1 MARLQRAGWF
11 CLHKLWLLFAVG
23 VVLLATLV
31 TLLRVGLPYATG
43 YKTDIEQF
51 IATQYGAP
59 VRIGQLSAAW
69 QSTGPALL
77 LQQVAVQSPAG
88 DTLLQVGE
96 LRVRL
101 DFWASLTSLQLKA
114 DDFELS
120 GLHLTIDSQRLLQQ
134 NAETP
139 ATDPEPLFSAVEQLL
154 FQQLKNFTLVDSK
167 LTLRSQYTPPIEM
180 QIRRLAWLNAG
191 ERHQGSGEV
200 EIAGV
205 TGNALAFVLDL
216 NGDSLAKSRGQLYL
230 SSNDLNVLPWF
241 EKLLP
246 ESRKLARADINFQAW
261 GDIAGG
267 TLQQI
272 QIALA
277 ENRLMWRQDDQTQQ
291 LSLGKGQLLWQ
302 PTQDGWQLLS
312 SQLTLTSGTQSWHDF
327 QLQLVSQQGV
337 YSGSLQQLQLQAAVP
352 LAQLFA
358 EDSAALRKILSFQTD
373 ARITQLGMQLS
384 DKQWF
389 VSGDFIDFNS
399 VPVDD
404 VPGLTG
410 LTGHFSASPNY
421 ILLDL
426 QGVDGA
432 LSWGEAFSR
441 ATPYQSL
448 QTRIEVL
455 QQQGQWRV
463 QIPRLALRH
472 PEIEA
477 DAQLVLELGEKPG
490 MTLLGEL
497 RKVPVADARHYFPTR
512 HMPESVINYLTPALL
527 SGQVPVARV
536 LWHGAF
542 KDFPYDKHNGI
553 FQAQAFIADTEF
565 SFDPHWPVI
574 KGMQAELL
582 FENAGMLIQS
592 QAGQL
597 FDVPLENGVTARIPD
612 LFHAETLLIDIER
625 QTQAEGVS
633 GLMLASPLSDSV
645 GATLDYLGVSG
656 LVNAQVQLQ
665 IGLKKTGVRA
675 LGDVE
680 FFANQLNIRAPAVAV
695 EQLQG
700 HLQFDNDKIDSEQ
713 LMFVSH
719 GVPLNATLHGA
730 QQDGQYQVQ
739 LKAHGEQQIDQL
751 LALVSEEWRELGKGL
766 ANFSWDLNIQL
777 PKTGFS
783 YQSTALMDLA
793 AAELQLPAPYGK
805 TAADGATVLLQSS
818 GNENA
823 SSIEMRYGDQAQL
836 QARLDQQ
843 SGKITGA
850 LLSLGLPS
858 SELRDGFFIDVNLE
872 QAELAPW
879 ISLLQHQLAALEPGE
894 DPMFPPLSAVNGRIK
909 QLTLFDDVSLNQLSF
924 QLKPDTDQYQL
935 HLNAIEAEGDIWFAK
950 ALKETGIK
958 ADLARLQLIFANQQ
972 AAKLAAAELK
982 AQQLLEAESA
992 QKPDYAALE
1001 AEAFARLKPMPWLAD
1016 LPPMALHCGSCKV
1029 GDYDLGEVNA
1039 KTQGDGVSWNL
1050 TEFSS
1055 KRDGHRWNLTGSWQ
1069 KDDGLGETRLSGTL
1083 QSPALGQL
1091 MQEYDLSRSMSG
1103 SKAKVTLDQLSWQGA
1118 PFQFNRQT
1126 LSGGIAWDLG
1136 EGSLVEVSDGGTRI
1150 FSLFSLDSLVRK
1162 LRLDFRDVFA
1172 KGFFYNKMRGSMQID
1187 AGVASTTD
1195 TKVDGVAG
1203 DIEMSGSADLKARQI
1218 DYLMAFSPK
1227 VTSSLPVILAWM
1239 VNPVSGVAAYA
1250 LDEMFQSAEVIS
1262 KINFSVSGDLDNP
1275 TVTELERNSKQ
1286 VTIPADALPKP
1297 VKPPLATA
1305 PTAAGEPVVDAEAV
1319 QLSPLLPPD
1328 TPAEGS
1334 LAPDRPMPEAKPT
1347 EDEPVID
1354 VAGAKNG

>member
-1 MARLQRAGWF
+1 VARLQRAGWF
-11 CLHKLWLLFAVG
+11 CLHKLWLLCAVSL
-23 VVLLATLV
+23 VLLATLV
-31 TLLRVGLPYATG
+31 TLLRLGLPYATG

-51 IATQYGAP
+51 IAAQYGAP

-77 LQQVAVQSPAG
+77 LQEVAVQSPGG
-88 DTLLQVGE
+88 DTLLQVAE

-134 NAETP
+134 TEQDPVATP
-139 ATDPEPLFSAVEQLL
+139 DREPLLSALEQLL
-154 FQQLKNFTLVDSK
+154 FQQLKNFTLVDSR
-167 LTLRSQYTPPIEM
+167 LTLQSKFTPPIDM
-180 QIRRLAWLNAG
+180 QIRRLAWLNSG

-200 EIAGV
+200 VIAGV
-205 TGNALAFVLDL
+205 TGNAIAFVLDL
-216 NGDSLAKSRGQLYL
+216 TGESLAKSRGQLYL

-241 EKLLP
+241 ETLLP

-291 LSLGKGQLLWQ
+291 LSLGKGQLFWQ
-302 PTQDGWQLLS
+302 PTADGWQLLS
-312 SQLTLTSGTQSWHDF
+312 SQLTLTSGSQSWHDF

-373 ARITQLGMQLS
+373 ARITQLGMQLK
-384 DKQWF
+384 DKHWF

-410 LTGHFSASPNY
+410 LTGHFSASPDY

-426 QGVDGA
+426 QGIDGQLA
-432 LSWGEAFSR
+432 WGEAFSR

-448 QTRIEVL
+448 QTRIEIL
-455 QQQGQWRV
+455 QQQGLWRV

-472 PEIEA
+472 PQIEA
-477 DAQLVLELGEKPG
+477 DAQLVLELGDTPG

-512 HMPESVINYLTPALL
+512 HMPESVIKYLTPALI

-542 KDFPYDKHNGI
+542 KDFPYDQQNGI

-565 SFDPHWPVI
+565 SFDPQWPVI

-592 QAGQL
+592 QAGTL
-597 FDVPLENGVTARIPD
+597 FDVALDNGVTARIPD
-612 LFHAETLLIDIER
+612 LFQADMLLIDIER
-625 QTQAEGVS
+625 QTQAEGVT

-656 LVNAQVQLQ
+656 LVNAKVQLQ
-665 IGLKKTGVRA
+665 IGLKETGVRA

-700 HLQFDNDKIDSEQ
+700 HLQFDNDKIDSDK
-713 LMFVSH
+713 LSFVSH
-719 GVPLNATLHGA
+719 GVPLHATLHGK
-730 QQDGQYQVQ
+730 QQDSQYQVQ

-751 LALVSEEWRELGKGL
+751 LALVSEDWQTLGKGL
-766 ANFSWDLNIQL
+766 ANFSWDLDIQL
-777 PKTGFS
+777 PQSGFS
-783 YQSTALMDLA
+783 YESTALIDLA
-793 AAELQLPAPYGK
+793 AAELALPAPFGK
-805 TAADGATVLLQSS
+805 TAADGATVLLKSS
-818 GNENA
+818 GNEQA
-823 SSIEMRYGDQAQL
+823 SDIEMRYGDQAQL

-858 SELRDGFFIDVNLE
+858 TELQDGFFIDVNLE
-872 QAELAPW
+872 QTELLPW
-879 ISLLQHQLAALEPGE
+879 ISLLQNQLAALEPAE
-894 DPMFPPLSAVNGRIK
+894 DAVFPALSAVNGRIN
-909 QLTLFDDVSLNQLSF
+909 QLRLFDDVFLHQLNFS
-924 QLKPDTDQYQL
+924 LKPDTDSYQL
-935 HLNAIEAEGDIWFAK
+935 QLAANEAQGDIWFARE
-950 ALKETGIK
+950 LQLGGIK

-982 AQQLLEAESA
+982 AQQLLEAEEA

-1001 AEAFARLKPMPWLAD
+1001 AEAFAKLTPMPWLAD
-1016 LPPMALHCGSCKV
+1016 LPPIQVYCKVCRV
-1029 GDYDLGEVNA
+1029 GDYDLGEVRA
-1039 KTQGDGVSWNL
+1039 KTHSDGISWVID
-1050 TEFSS
+1050 EFSS
-1055 KRDGHRWNLTGSWQ
+1055 TRDGHRWDLTGSWQ
-1069 KDDGLGETRLSGTL
+1069 KDEGLGQTSFSGTL

-1091 MQEYDLSRSMSG
+1091 MQEYDVSRSMSG
-1103 SKAKVTLDQLSWQGA
+1103 SKAKVTLEQLGWQGA
-1118 PFQFNRQT
+1118 PFQLNRQT

-1136 EGSLVEVSDGGTRI
+1136 EGSLVEVSDGGARL

-1172 KGFFYNKMRGSMQID
+1172 KGFFYNNMRGSMQID
-1187 AGVASTTD
+1187 HGVASTTD

-1203 DIEMSGSADLKARQI
+1203 DIEMTGEADLKARQI
-1218 DYLMAFSPK
+1218 NYQMAFSPK

-1286 VTIPADALPKP
+1286 VKIPADERPKQ
-1297 VKPPLATA
+1297 VKPPLVGAPAAMEDATK
-1305 PTAAGEPVVDAEAV
+1305 P
-1319 QLSPLLPPD
+1319 SPLLPEVPV
-1328 TPAEGS
+1328 EGV
-1334 LAPDRPMPEAKPT
+1334 LAPDRRMPEATPV
-1347 EDEPVID
+1347 EDTPVID
-1354 VAGAKNG
+1354 PKGVRHD

>member
-11 CLHKLWLLFAVG
+11 CLHKLWLLCAVG
-23 VVLLATLV
+23 LVLLATLV

-43 YKTDIEQF
+43 YKADIERF

-69 QSTGPALL
+69 QSSGPALL
-77 LQQVAVQSPAG
+77 LQQVAVQTPAG

-134 NAETP
+134 NAQTP
-139 ATDPEPLFSAVEQLL
+139 ASDAEPLFSAVEQLL

-200 EIAGV
+200 VIAGV
-205 TGNALAFVLDL
+205 TGNAIAFILDL
-216 NGDSLAKSRGQLYL
+216 TGDSLAQSQGQLYL

-241 EKLLP
+241 EDLLP
-246 ESRKLARADINFQAW
+246 QSRKLARADINFQAW
-261 GDIAGG
+261 GDIVGG
-267 TLQQI
+267 TLQKI
-272 QIALA
+272 QIGLA
-277 ENRLMWRQDDQTQQ
+277 ENRLMWRLDEQTQQ

-302 PTQDGWQLLS
+302 PTADGWQLLS

-373 ARITQLGMQLS
+373 ARITQLGMQFS
-384 DKQWF
+384 DQAWF

-410 LTGHFSASPNY
+410 LTGHFSAGPDY
-421 ILLDL
+421 VLLDL
-426 QGVDGA
+426 QGMDGA
-432 LSWGEAFSR
+432 LNWGEAFSR

-455 QQQGQWRV
+455 QQQSQWRV

-477 DAQLVLELGEKPG
+477 DAQLVLELGETPG

-512 HMPESVINYLTPALL
+512 HMPESVINYLTPALI
-527 SGQVPVARV
+527 SGQIPVARV

-542 KDFPYDKHNGI
+542 KDFPYEKHNGI
-553 FQAQAFIADTEF
+553 FQAQAFVADTEF

-592 QAGQL
+592 QAGNL
-597 FDVPLENGVTARIPD
+597 FDLALEDGVTARIPD
-612 LFHAETLLIDIER
+612 LFQAETLWIDIAR
-625 QTQAEGVS
+625 QTQAEAVT
-633 GLMLASPLSDSV
+633 GLMQASPLSESV

-656 LVNAQVQLQ
+656 LVNAKVQLQ
-665 IGLKKTGVRA
+665 IGLKKPGVRA

-680 FFANQLNIRAPAVAV
+680 FFANQLSIRAPAVAV

-700 HLQFDNDKIDSEQ
+700 RLQFDNDKIDSEQ
-713 LMFVSH
+713 LAFVSH
-719 GVPLNATLHGA
+719 GVPLTATLHGA
-730 QQDGQYQVQ
+730 QQAEGYQVQ
-739 LKAHGEQQIDQL
+739 LKAHGEQHIDQL
-751 LALVSEEWRELGKGL
+751 LALVSDDWQTLGKGQ

-777 PKTGFS
+777 PASGFS
-783 YQSTALMDLA
+783 YESTALMDLA
-793 AAELQLPAPYGK
+793 ATELQLPAPFGK
-805 TAADGATVLLQSS
+805 TAADGATVLLQSK
-818 GNENA
+818 GNELG
-823 SSIEMRYGDQAQL
+823 SDIEMRYGDQARF
-836 QARLDQQ
+836 QAKLDQQ
-843 SGKITGA
+843 SGKITAA

-858 SELRDGFFIDVNLE
+858 SQLQEGFYIDVNLE
-872 QAELAPW
+872 QAELLPW
-879 ISLLQHQLAALEPGE
+879 IGLLQHQLAALEPGE
-894 DPMFPPLSAVNGRIK
+894 DSMMPSLLAVNGRIS
-909 QLTLFDDVSLNQLSF
+909 QLQLFDDVSLHQLQFQLTPQPEDYQLSVKATEAQGDLWF
-924 QLKPDTDQYQL
+924 SRQLKQQ
-935 HLNAIEAEGDIWFAK
+935 
-950 ALKETGIK
+950 GIK

-982 AQQLLEAESA
+982 AQQLLEAEAA

-1001 AEAFARLKPMPWLAD
+1001 AEAFASLRPMNWLAD
-1016 LPPMALHCGSCKV
+1016 LPPIQLHCQVCIV
-1029 GDYDLGEVNA
+1029 GNYDLGEVSA
-1039 KTQGDGVSWNL
+1039 KSHSDGSSWTL
-1050 TEFSS
+1050 SEFSS
-1055 KRDGHRWNLTGSWQ
+1055 QRDGHRWTLSGGWQ
-1069 KDDGLGETRLSGTL
+1069 KDDGIGETALSGTL
-1083 QSPALGQL
+1083 QSPAFGQL

-1103 SKAKVTLDQLSWQGA
+1103 SKAKIKLDALSWQGS
-1118 PFQFNRQT
+1118 PLQFNRQT
-1126 LSGGIAWDLG
+1126 LSGGVAWDLG
-1136 EGSLVEVSDGGTRI
+1136 EGSLVEVSDGGARL

-1172 KGFFYNKMRGSMQID
+1172 KGFFYNSMRGSMRIEN
-1187 AGVASTTD
+1187 GVSATD
-1195 TKVDGVAG
+1195 NTKVDGVAG
-1203 DIEMSGSADLKARQI
+1203 DIEMSGEADLKARQI
-1218 DYLMAFSPK
+1218 NYLMAFSPK

-1262 KINFSVSGDLDNP
+1262 KINFSVTGDLDNP

-1286 VTIPADALPKP
+1286 VTIPADALPKA
-1297 VKPPLATA
+1297 VKPPLAAPEPAAAPPSPLSPQSA
-1305 PTAAGEPVVDAEAV
+1305 PTNAAETLEA
-1319 QLSPLLPPD
+1319 
-1328 TPAEGS
+1328 
-1334 LAPDRPMPEAKPT
+1334 DRPMPEAKPI
-1347 EDEPVID
+1347 EEP
-1354 VAGAKNG
+1354 AGQSGGRHD